1 MRPETVCYLIFFKIS
16 ENRLNGFE
24 NGNSTAVEKKKKWS
38 IPLRYLNSYFKFREM
53 FTLIQFDMYTMQI
66 VIYMQCKHL
75 SMQIYSNEIILML
88 L

>member
-1 MRPETVCYLIFFKIS
+1 
-16 ENRLNGFE
+16 
-24 NGNSTAVEKKKKWS
+24 
-38 IPLRYLNSYFKFREM
+38 
-53 FTLIQFDMYTMQI
+53 MQI